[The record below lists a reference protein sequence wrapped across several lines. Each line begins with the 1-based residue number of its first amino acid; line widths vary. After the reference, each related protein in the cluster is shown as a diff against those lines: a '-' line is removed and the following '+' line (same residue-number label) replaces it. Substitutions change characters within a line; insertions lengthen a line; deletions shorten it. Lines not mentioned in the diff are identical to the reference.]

1 MGPDYFVL
9 IASQITL
16 WLSKGFFLLTKIKV
30 HNMKSNCLKFTFL
43 LCILL
48 VCYSSIYSQQDS
60 LRKSDNN
67 YKMNLIHG
75 SFGTLVLGYTANI
88 FYDRLLSRIGKQN
101 STCTFVRIGYQDNII
116 LTDPNGSAFILE
128 GGILTGKNYG
138 HFEGAL
144 GITYIQTQNNVIR
157 PAFSVGFRGQ
167 KPNGTFMFRTGLG
180 FPELLF
186 LGVGIGF

>member
-1 MGPDYFVL
+1 
-9 IASQITL
+9 
-16 WLSKGFFLLTKIKV
+16 
-30 HNMKSNCLKFTFL
+30 MKSYCFKFAFL

-48 VCYSSIYSQQDS
+48 IGYSSIYSQQDS

-75 SFGTLVLGYTANI
+75 SLGTMVLGYTANI
-88 FYDRLLSRIGKQN
+88 FFDRLLSRIGKQN
-101 STCTFVRIGYQDNII
+101 TTCTFVRIGYQNNII
-116 LTDPNGSAFILE
+116 LTDPNGTAFILE
-128 GGILTGKNYG
+128 GGIVTGKSYG

-144 GITYIQTQNNVIR
+144 GVTYIQTENNVIR

-167 KPNGTFMFRTGLG
+167 KPNGSFMFITGLG

-186 LGVGIGF
+186 FGVGITF

>member
-1 MGPDYFVL
+1 
-9 IASQITL
+9 
-16 WLSKGFFLLTKIKV
+16 
-30 HNMKSNCLKFTFL
+30 MKSNYFKFSFL

-48 VCYSSIYSQQDS
+48 VGYSSAYSQQDS
-60 LRKSDNN
+60 QQKSDNR

-75 SFGTLVLGYTANI
+75 SLGTMVLGYTANI
-88 FYDRLLSRIGKQN
+88 FYDRLLSGIGEQN
-101 STCTFVRIGYQDNII
+101 TTCTFVRIGYQNNVI
-116 LTDPNGSAFILE
+116 LTDPNGNALILE
-128 GGILTGKNYG
+128 GGLLTGKNFG

-167 KPNGTFMFRTGLG
+167 KPTGGFMFRTGLG

-186 LGVGIGF
+186 LGVGLAF

>member
-1 MGPDYFVL
+1 
-9 IASQITL
+9 
-16 WLSKGFFLLTKIKV
+16 
-30 HNMKSNCLKFTFL
+30 MKPYCLKFSL
-43 LCILL
+43 LICILL
-48 VCYSSIYSQQDS
+48 VGYNSVYSQQDS
-60 LRKSDNN
+60 PRKKDNI

-75 SFGTLVLGYTANI
+75 SLGTMILGYTANI
-88 FYDRLLSRIGKQN
+88 FYDRLISGIGEHN
-101 STCTFVRIGYQDNII
+101 TACTFARIGYQENVI
-116 LTDPNGSAFILE
+116 LTSPNGKAFILE
-128 GGILTGKNYG
+128 GGILTGTHFG

-167 KPNGTFMFRTGLG
+167 KPNGSFMFRTGLG